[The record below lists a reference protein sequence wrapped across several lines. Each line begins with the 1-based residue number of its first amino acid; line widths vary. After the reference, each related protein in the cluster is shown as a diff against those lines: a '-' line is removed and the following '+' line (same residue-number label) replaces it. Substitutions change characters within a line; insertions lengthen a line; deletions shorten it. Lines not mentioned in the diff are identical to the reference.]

1 MIKLILAEDHV
12 IVRKGLKL
20 ILEEVGD
27 IEIIAEVS
35 DGLEAVKKVGE
46 LSPDII
52 IIDISMPNLNG
63 IQATRQIKRKNPD
76 TRILILSRHKND
88 EYVLQSIRAGAD
100 GYLIKNSA
108 PSELLNAIYSVYNNK
123 GYLSPSISKIIIDDY
138 FDKSEISS
146 GKDVQSLLS
155 EREYEVLQLLV
166 EGHSTKDIAKKLFIS
181 INTVATHREHIFDKL
196 NLKNIVEL
204 TLYAVKKGIIVL
216 DNI

>member
-1 MIKLILAEDHV
+1 MINLILAEDHA
-12 IVRKGLKL
+12 IVRKGLKM
-20 ILEEVGD
+20 ILEEAGD

-35 DGLEAVKKVGE
+35 DGLEAVKKVEE
-46 LSPDII
+46 LSPDLI

-63 IQATRQIKRKNPD
+63 IQATRQIKRKNPN

-108 PSELLNAIYSVYNNK
+108 PSKLINAVYSVYNNK
-123 GYLSPSISKIIIDDY
+123 GYLSPCISKIIIDDY
-138 FDKSEISS
+138 FNKPEKSS
-146 GKDVQSLLS
+146 GEDKQSLLS

-166 EGHSTKDIAKKLFIS
+166 EGQSTKGIANKLFIS
-181 INTVATHREHIFDKL
+181 VNTVATHREHIFDKL

-204 TLYAVKKGIIVL
+204 TLFAVKKGIIDL
-216 DNI
+216 SDM

>member
-12 IVRKGLKL
+12 IVRRGLKM
-20 ILEEVGD
+20 ILEEAGD

-35 DGLEAVKKVGE
+35 DGLEAVKKVAE
-46 LSPDII
+46 LSPDLI

-63 IQATRQIKRKNPD
+63 IQATRQIKRKNPN

-108 PSELLNAIYSVYNNK
+108 PSELINAVYSIYNDK

-138 FDKSEISS
+138 FNKPENFSGEDK
-146 GKDVQSLLS
+146 QSLLS
-155 EREYEVLQLLV
+155 EREDEVLQLLV

-181 INTVATHREHIFDKL
+181 VNTVATHREHIFNKL

-204 TLYAVKKGIIVL
+204 TLFAVKKGIINPS
-216 DNI
+216 DT

>member
-1 MIKLILAEDHV
+1 MINLILAEDHA
-12 IVRKGLKL
+12 IVRKGLKM
-20 ILEEVGD
+20 ILEEAGD
-27 IEIIAEVS
+27 IEVIAEVS
-35 DGLEAVKKVGE
+35 DGLEAVKKVEE
-46 LSPDII
+46 LSPDLI

-63 IQATRQIKRKNPD
+63 IQATRQIKRKNPN

-108 PSELLNAIYSVYNNK
+108 PSKLIDAVYSVYNNK

-138 FDKSEISS
+138 FNKPEKSS
-146 GKDVQSLLS
+146 GEDKQNLLS

-166 EGHSTKDIAKKLFIS
+166 EGQSTKDIANKLFIS
-181 INTVATHREHIFDKL
+181 VNTVATHREHIFDKL

-204 TLYAVKKGIIVL
+204 TLFAVKKGIIDL
-216 DNI
+216 SDM

>member
-1 MIKLILAEDHV
+1 MIDLILAEDH
-12 IVRKGLKL
+12 ILVRKGLKM
-20 ILEEVGD
+20 ILEEAGD

-35 DGLEAVKKVGE
+35 DGLEAVKKVEE
-46 LSPDII
+46 LSPDLI

-63 IQATRQIKRKNPD
+63 IQATRQIKRKNPN

-108 PSELLNAIYSVYNNK
+108 PSELINAVYSIYNDK

-138 FDKSEISS
+138 FNKPENFSGEDK
-146 GKDVQSLLS
+146 QSLLS
-155 EREYEVLQLLV
+155 EREDEVLQLLV

-181 INTVATHREHIFDKL
+181 VNTVATHREHIFDKL

-204 TLYAVKKGIIVL
+204 TLFAVKKGIINPS
-216 DNI
+216 DM

>member
-1 MIKLILAEDHV
+1 MIDLILAEDHV
-12 IVRKGLKL
+12 LVRKGLKM
-20 ILEEVGD
+20 ILEEAGD

-35 DGLEAVKKVGE
+35 DGLEAVKKVAE
-46 LSPDII
+46 LSPDLI

-63 IQATRQIKRKNPD
+63 IQATRQIKRKNPN

-108 PSELLNAIYSVYNNK
+108 PSELINAVYSVYNDK

-138 FDKSEISS
+138 FNKPENFSGEDK
-146 GKDVQSLLS
+146 QSLLS
-155 EREYEVLQLLV
+155 EREDEVLQLLV

-181 INTVATHREHIFDKL
+181 VNTVATHREHIFNKL

-204 TLYAVKKGIIVL
+204 TLFAVKKGIINPS
-216 DNI
+216 DM